1 MHVACSSNCSPDTQI
16 NHVDIC
22 VSIGV
27 NSPSSGSNQ
36 YFSERGTAACFM
48 VRCLSYSPLCRGVD
62 QQREMIWRAVGK
74 ASVHV
79 WCFLVK
85 NGLHWTLFLQWLYVK
100 PNSLCSFCAEQI
112 HWERLSSLRH
122 KGCSSQAVSLVESV
136 WQAAYLLCQ
145 HLRYTASLNLRFN
158 HHILVFMILFTL

>member
-1 MHVACSSNCSPDTQI
+1 MGSLILSPSHSTNDLRVCVCACACISCSRSSLHVACSSNCSPDTQI

-85 NGLHWTLFLQWLYVK
+85 NGHYSHSGSMLNQILYA
-100 PNSLCSFCAEQI
+100 P
-112 HWERLSSLRH
+112 
-122 KGCSSQAVSLVESV
+122 SV
-136 WQAAYLLCQ
+136 
-145 HLRYTASLNLRFN
+145 LNKS
-158 HHILVFMILFTL
+158 TGSG